1 MRNKGR
7 EEGRG
12 KTGKQLGC
20 ILSVVPIH
28 IYFNYSNLPWKMIV
42 MGFSLAFSLSLVL
55 IFRRERMPFFY
66 SLLWRSFLSIQAS
79 IVSYP
84 CRLLFVMSPPFSLG
98 SLPFPIHLNRMYWA
112 YALTHLIQS
121 QYNFVAADLYVAI
134 GSDKI
139 SSARTM
145 RNMFYIDQRHCTH
158 IKKTPYHW
166 SCCIKIYVNDVTD
179 QMKW

>member
-1 MRNKGR
+1 MKKG
-7 EEGRG
+7 EGKPGNNWDAFYLSFLFTFILINQICHG
-12 KTGKQLGC
+12 KWLWWGFLWPFLY
-20 ILSVVPIH
+20 LSSSFFAGSECH
-28 IYFNYSNLPWKMIV
+28 
-42 MGFSLAFSLSLVL
+42 
-55 IFRRERMPFFY
+55 FFY

-134 GSDKI
+134 GSDKS